1 MIRDLPLIS
10 GTDMVFPELKS
21 PDDFDAIL
29 YNAKTLRPWLA
40 MQSEAIEN
48 ARKLPA
54 DVVDALIKAGAFR
67 MNMPLIWGGPELTS
81 MQQVEVIE
89 QLSRGDTSVG
99 WCVMIGCDSG
109 IYSGFLDDSVARD
122 LYPHLD
128 MIQAGWV
135 YPVGRAEEINGGYRV
150 SGQWMFCSGS
160 SHADMIAAGCTVFRN
175 GEPVIGAAG
184 LPEWRLVIAPRSHWR
199 INDTWHTTGLKG
211 TASNDYTTMEESMV
225 IPREHT
231 FSFLEPKR
239 EGVLWQRPDTILR
252 KMSGIPLGL
261 ARRTID
267 DVTELML
274 TKTGRSGVG
283 SYREIPRTQSAIAD
297 AEMMLGRARSYV
309 FSSLETQWR
318 KLEANR
324 PLSNQERADVWLS
337 RLNAFQTARQIT
349 ALMYDTLG
357 GDAIYSKKSTLD
369 RGLRDAI
376 TMCQHIVGQRKELE
390 NVGAMLL
397 EAEKRPSSPML

>member
-1 MIRDLPLIS
+1 MIRDLLLRS

-21 PDDFDAIL
+21 PDDFDSIL
-29 YNAKTLRPWLA
+29 SNAKTLRPWLA
-40 MQSEAIEN
+40 MQSESIES
-48 ARKLPA
+48 ARKLPEG
-54 DVVDALIKAGAFR
+54 VVDLLIAAGAFR
-67 MNMPLIWGGPELTS
+67 MNMPRIWGGPELTS
-81 MQQVEVIE
+81 MEQVEVIE

-109 IYSGFLDDSVARD
+109 IYSGLLDDSVARD

-135 YPVGRAEEINGGYRV
+135 YPVGRAEEIDGGYRV

-160 SHADMIAAGCTVFRN
+160 SHADMIAAGCTVYRN

-199 INDTWHTTGLKG
+199 ISDTWHTTGLKG
-211 TASNDYTTMEESMV
+211 TASNDYTTMEESIV

-239 EGVLWQRPDTILR
+239 DGILWQRPDTLLR

-267 DVTELML
+267 DVTELMH
-274 TKTGRSGVG
+274 TKVGRQGVG
-283 SYREIPRTQSAIAD
+283 HYREIPRIQSAIAD
-297 AEMMLGRARSYV
+297 AEMMLGSARSYV
-309 FSSLETQWR
+309 FSALETQWR
-318 KLEANR
+318 KQEDGGSLT
-324 PLSNQERADVWLS
+324 NQERADVWLS
-337 RLNAFQTARQIT
+337 RLNAFQSARRIT
-349 ALMYDTLG
+349 VLMYDTLG
-357 GDAIYSKKSTLD
+357 GDAIYTRKSALD
-369 RGLRDAI
+369 RGLRDAT

-397 EAEKRPSSPML
+397 EAEQRPSSPML

>member
-1 MIRDLPLIS
+1 MIRDLFLNS
-10 GTDMVFPELKS
+10 VTDMVFPELKS
-21 PDDFDAIL
+21 PDDFDAIF
-29 YNAKTLRPWLA
+29 YNAKVLRPWLA
-40 MQSEAIEN
+40 MQSEGIES
-48 ARKLPA
+48 ARKLPEV
-54 DVVDALIKAGAFR
+54 VVDALIEAGAFR
-67 MNMPLIWGGPELTS
+67 MNMPRIWGGPELTS

-89 QLSRGDTSVG
+89 QLSRGDSSAG
-99 WCVMIGCDSG
+99 WCVRICCDSG
-109 IYSGFLDDSVARD
+109 IYSGFLDDSVARN

-150 SGQWMFCSGS
+150 SGQWKFCSGS
-160 SHADMIAAGCTVFRN
+160 SHADTIAAGCTVFRN
-175 GEPVIGAAG
+175 GEPVIGPAG

-199 INDTWHTTGLKG
+199 IIDTWHTTGLKG

-239 EGVLWQRPDTILR
+239 EGVLWRRPDTLLR

-267 DVTELML
+267 EVAELMQ
-274 TKTGRSGVG
+274 TKTDRMGVN
-283 SYREIPRTQSAIAD
+283 SYRDIPRIQSAIAD

-318 KLEANR
+318 KLETDR
-324 PLSNQERADVWLS
+324 PLTNQERADVWLS

-349 ALMYDTLG
+349 SLMYDTLG
-357 GDAIYSKKSTLD
+357 GDAIYTRESTLD
-369 RGLRDAI
+369 RGLRDAT
-376 TMCQHIVGQRKELE
+376 TMCQHVVGQRKELE

-397 EAEKRPSSPML
+397 DAEKRPSSPML